1 MTRMPIIRP
10 DRTGRSRRERALR
23 DRDVGGGWLAM
34 TVAELAL
41 QHDVELDGPPELL
54 AELRRLT
61 DRLTSLT
68 VAIG

>member
-1 MTRMPIIRP
+1 
-10 DRTGRSRRERALR
+10 
-23 DRDVGGGWLAM
+23 M